1 MLVLVAYLSLGA
13 ISPYKN
19 NSILLIF
26 YGNFNA
32 ITSILILFYLTRK
45 VDDLFCLC
53 FTFILNL
60 FLSKLEHS
68 TENSM

>member
-1 MLVLVAYLSLGA
+1 MLVLVVYLSLGA
-13 ISPYKN
+13 ISPYKI

-32 ITSILILFYLTRK
+32 ITYILILFYLKRK

-53 FTFILNL
+53 FTVILNL
-60 FLSKLEHS
+60 FLSKLEQS